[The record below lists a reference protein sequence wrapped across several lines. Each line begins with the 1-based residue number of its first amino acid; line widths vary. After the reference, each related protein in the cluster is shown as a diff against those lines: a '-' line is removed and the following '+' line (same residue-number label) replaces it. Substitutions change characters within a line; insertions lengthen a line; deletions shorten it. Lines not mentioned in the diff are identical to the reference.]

1 MNLLEN
7 QSSDPRKIELQLKGK
22 LKLLILGF
30 LSESTEKFM
39 KELWGL
45 LIQAQNSENGI
56 PEVLLKEKEE
66 ELKLK
71 SEKNLEKVKFLEK
84 MLGEKV
90 SIKKDEDIPQPDK
103 KEEED
108 ENKETKSANP
118 KIEVKYARY
127 VPKDRRHS
135 RDEKRTDNK
144 RSHYHESSRKRSYS
158 RSRSRSRS
166 RNNDKKRR
174 DKYKEDS
181 HRNSFSDERQK
192 NRDRNSK
199 R

>member
-1 MNLLEN
+1 MN
-7 QSSDPRKIELQLKGK
+7 D
-22 LKLLILGF
+22 
-30 LSESTEKFM
+30 
-39 KELWGL
+39 LWCL

-66 ELKLK
+66 ELKVK

-84 MLGEKV
+84 MLGEKE
-90 SIKKDEDIPQPDK
+90 SIKKEEEIPQPDT
-103 KEEED
+103 KEVDKE
-108 ENKETKSANP
+108 ENKEKKSANQ

-127 VPKDRRHS
+127 VPKEKRNP
-135 RDEKRTDNK
+135 RDDKRTDNK
-144 RSHYHESSRKRSYS
+144 RSHYHDSSRKRSHSYDR

-181 HRNSFSDERQK
+181 HRNSFNDERQK
-192 NRDRNSK
+192 NRDRNYK